1 MSFRRTT
8 KPPVFAFVNHISTS
22 LMKGVVQIAKFFG
35 IPVQVHWTFL
45 LIFVWV
51 LAKGFGEAWDW
62 ETMAWMMG
70 FVLAIFG
77 CVVLHEFGHALT
89 ARRYGVDTRDIILS
103 PIGGVARL
111 DRLPENP
118 VHEFMV
124 AVAGPIVNVVIGV
137 VLSAQPL
144 LASDQSRAKFYNFF
158 MSLAYP
164 NSNIFSVGLS
174 GWDYFLFGLIF
185 LNGILAVFNMVPAF
199 PMDGG
204 RVLRALLSIRLGRL
218 KATRIATYVGQVLAV
233 GLVAFGV
240 WQFSIITAIIGI
252 FVFVMAANEY
262 KMVRFD
268 GILSQHT
275 VTDIMRPQY
284 TPLYSSQPLS
294 AAFELMQH
302 GTERH
307 FLVFDEWH
315 NLAGTLGERKLVKLA
330 KDKKLNADAIPLG
343 AVLRPFPTSLLLA
356 DPLDEAYG
364 KVYWKGRGIL
374 PVFDQ
379 GKLVGVVDENGLSAL
394 LKVKQ

>member
-1 MSFRRTT
+1 
-8 KPPVFAFVNHISTS
+8 
-22 LMKGVVQIAKFFG
+22 MKGVVQIAKFFG

-51 LAKGFGEAWDW
+51 LAKGLGEAWDW

-124 AVAGPIVNVVIGV
+124 AVAGPMVNVFIGLL
-137 VLSAQPL
+137 LSAQPL
-144 LASDQSRAKFYNFF
+144 LASEASRSKFYNFF

-174 GWDYFLFGLIF
+174 PWDYFLFGLIF

-240 WQFSIITAIIGI
+240 WQFSIITAVIGI

-268 GILSQHT
+268 GILSKHA
-275 VTDIMRPQY
+275 VADIMRPQY
-284 TPLYSSQPLS
+284 TPLYTDQPLS
-294 AAFELMQH
+294 AAFDLMQH

-315 NLAGTLGERKLVKLA
+315 NLTGTLGERRLVKLA
-330 KDKKLNADAIPLG
+330 KDKKLDTSSTPLSS
-343 AVLRPFPTSLLLA
+343 VIRPFPDALLPT

-374 PVFDQ
+374 PVFHQ
-379 GKLVGVVDENGLSAL
+379 GKLVGVVDENGLSGL
-394 LKVKQ
+394 LKVKR

>member
-1 MSFRRTT
+1 
-8 KPPVFAFVNHISTS
+8 
-22 LMKGVVQIAKFFG
+22 MKGVVQIAKFFG

-124 AVAGPIVNVVIGV
+124 AVAGPMVNVVIGL

-144 LASDQSRAKFYNFF
+144 LASDHSRSKFYNFF

-185 LNGILAVFNMVPAF
+185 LNVILAVFNMVPAF

-240 WQFSIITAIIGI
+240 WQFSIITAVIGI

-268 GILSQHT
+268 GILSKHA
-275 VTDIMRPQY
+275 VSDIMRPEY
-284 TPLYSSQPLS
+284 TPLYTDQPLS
-294 AAFELMQH
+294 TAFEQMQH
-302 GTERH
+302 STERH

-315 NLAGTLGERKLVKLA
+315 NLIGTLGERKLVKLA
-330 KDKKLNADAIPLG
+330 KDKKLDPAVTPL
-343 AVLRPFPTSLLLA
+343 AEVVRPFPNTLLPA
-356 DPLDEAYG
+356 DSLDEAYG

-379 GKLVGVVDENGLSAL
+379 GKLVGVVDENGLSGL
-394 LKVKQ
+394 LKVKR